1 MPEDQTSELNYKKG
15 FNEGYLITKHLP
27 ELSDQLS
34 QIKNETPRIDGF
46 KDGRNEFFQE
56 KAKERIGK
64 FLQKEIV
71 DNKENSSIPDKD
83 KKGKEEIDKE

>member
-56 KAKERIGK
+56 KAKERMKG
-64 FLQKEIV
+64 FLKTGVSKAAEKTQEIPNEKKRK
-71 DNKENSSIPDKD
+71 DDLDKA
-83 KKGKEEIDKE
+83 

>member
-1 MPEDQTSELNYKKG
+1 MQDEQTNNTQYQQG

-34 QIKNETPRIDGF
+34 KIKNETPRIDGF

-56 KAKERIGK
+56 KAKERMGS
-64 FLQKEIV
+64 FLRKDLSTGEDKSMQSSKQKE
-71 DNKENSSIPDKD
+71 SKD
-83 KKGKEEIDKE
+83 DIDK

>member
-15 FNEGYLITKHLP
+15 FNEGYIITKHLP

-46 KDGRNEFFQE
+46 KDGRNEYFQE
-56 KAKERIGK
+56 KAKERMNS
-64 FLQKEIV
+64 FLKTNISNENDRTIEPKEKN
-71 DNKENSSIPDKD
+71 NKDDLDKA
-83 KKGKEEIDKE
+83 

>member
-1 MPEDQTSELNYKKG
+1 MLEDQTSEKNYQKG
-15 FNEGYLITKHLP
+15 FNEGYIITKHLP

-56 KAKERIGK
+56 KAKERMGH
-64 FLQKEIV
+64 FLKKDQSQEGDKSIKPAKQKE
-71 DNKENSSIPDKD
+71 SKD
-83 KKGKEEIDKE
+83 DLDKE

>member
-15 FNEGYLITKHLP
+15 FNEGYIITKHLP

-46 KDGRNEFFQE
+46 KDGRNEYFQE
-56 KAKERIGK
+56 KAKERMNS
-64 FLQKEIV
+64 FLKTDIS
-71 DNKENSSIPDKD
+71 KENDRTIEPKEKNNKDDLDKV
-83 KKGKEEIDKE
+83 

>member
-1 MPEDQTSELNYKKG
+1 MPEDQSSELNYKKG

-56 KAKERIGK
+56 KAKERMGH
-64 FLQKEIV
+64 FLKKDQVKEGDKSIQPSKP
-71 DNKENSSIPDKD
+71 KENKD
-83 KKGKEEIDKE
+83 DLEKE

>member
-15 FNEGYLITKHLP
+15 FNEGYIITKHLP

-46 KDGRNEFFQE
+46 KDGRNEYFQE
-56 KAKERIGK
+56 KAKERMNS
-64 FLQKEIV
+64 FLKTDISNDRTIE
-71 DNKENSSIPDKD
+71 P
-83 KKGKEEIDKE
+83 KGKNNKDDLDKA